1 MPPHNRNGVMP
12 LSRLAGLLS
21 GVADKPERAM
31 VMKRIWAMTCAMAA
45 GLVGSDAAADII
57 AIDCHWGA
65 EACLIAPDQ
74 VALPNPVRPD
84 PNDGLLLVWRE
95 QQNVLLPRDVRVNRV
110 LTQNAAFNGP
120 VIRAGTVVSSY
131 YLQWDP
137 LHPRGRV
144 SATLQFDDTVAAAIT
159 EDHELFA
166 TDPVLG
172 LPTLDYADF
181 TLRGLEPE
189 DEITFDGTRVDIVL
203 RASSPG
209 DWVRLITL
217 QTAGSIED
225 NLAGSCG
232 VTVAVPLGQEGGS
245 LVVLPPADQRL
256 AEFVGQVNELFG
268 KSGPAPRIDVAAGTG
283 ASAALADAVATH
295 LIEHL
300 GVVPELV
307 RSAPD
312 GASGRGCVADASGA
326 RVVTLTVVPL
336 T

>member
-1 MPPHNRNGVMP
+1 MGRLSAWIGGNGSTWGC
-12 LSRLAGLLS
+12 LHGLALAGML
-21 GVADKPERAM
+21 A
-31 VMKRIWAMTCAMAA
+31 T
-45 GLVGSDAAADII
+45 GLYGPAAADII

-74 VALPNPVRPD
+74 AALPNPVRPD
-84 PNDGLLLVWRE
+84 PNNGLLLVWRE

-110 LTQNAAFNGP
+110 LTEADAFNGQL
-120 VIRAGTVVSSY
+120 IRAGTVVSSY

-137 LHPRGRV
+137 LSRRGRV
-144 SATLQFDDTVAAAIT
+144 SATLHFDDTVAAAIT

-166 TDPVLG
+166 TDPVVG

-189 DEITFDGTRVDIVL
+189 DEITFHGTHVDIVL

-217 QTAGSIED
+217 QTEGSIED
-225 NLAGSCG
+225 NLVSACG
-232 VTVAVPLGQEGGS
+232 VTIPVPLGQEGGS
-245 LVVLPPADQRL
+245 LVVVPPADQRL
-256 AEFVGQVNELFG
+256 AEFIAQVNELFG
-268 KSGPAPRIDVAAGTG
+268 KSGPPPRIDVAIGTG
-283 ASAALADAVATH
+283 ASSVLADAVATH

-307 RSAPD
+307 RTVP
-312 GASGRGCVADASGA
+312 GGPSGPGCAADASGA

>member
-1 MPPHNRNGVMP
+1 MGRTSASTNGRRGTPGGVYG
-12 LSRLAGLLS
+12 LALAGVL
-21 GVADKPERAM
+21 
-31 VMKRIWAMTCAMAA
+31 AA
-45 GLVGSDAAADII
+45 GPFGPAAADII

-74 VALPNPVRPD
+74 AALPNPVRPD

-95 QQNVLLPRDVRVNRV
+95 RQNVLLPRDVRVNRV
-110 LTQNAAFNGP
+110 LTQADAFDGQ
-120 VIRAGTVVSSY
+120 IIQAGTVVSSY

-144 SATLQFDDTVAAAIT
+144 SATLHFDDTVAAAIT
-159 EDHELFA
+159 ADHELFA
-166 TDPVLG
+166 TDPVVG

-189 DEITFDGTRVDIVL
+189 DEITFHGTRVDIVL

-217 QTAGSIED
+217 QTPGSIED
-225 NLAGSCG
+225 NLVSACG
-232 VTVAVPLGQEGGS
+232 VTVAVPLGQEGGAP
-245 LVVLPPADQRL
+245 VVLPPADRRL
-256 AEFVGQVNELFG
+256 AEFVAQVNDLFG
-268 KSGPAPRIDVAAGTG
+268 KSGPAPRIDVTAGPG
-283 ASAALADAVATH
+283 ASPALADAVAAH

-300 GVVPELV
+300 GMVPERV
-307 RSAPD
+307 RTVPGSA
-312 GASGRGCVADASGA
+312 AAQGCATDASGA